1 MLELPRKEVGSLIFY
16 KASHPRPKF
25 DITKYST
32 LGKICKISEYII
44 PHFPYF
50 TNPIPEIL

>member
-1 MLELPRKEVGSLIFY
+1 MLELPKKEVGSLIFY
-16 KASHPRPKF
+16 KASHPKPKF

-32 LGKICKISEYII
+32 LGKIYKISEYII

-50 TNPIPEIL
+50 TKPISEIL